1 MKNLISESKKIKL
14 SKQELD
20 RQRNNWHW
28 ITKHRIASYFNEF
41 SNFAKDNSY
50 PFSMNCRI
58 HEKTRNHETVQLS
71 LGPNMTG
78 VIENI
83 DKPNVKGSK
92 SHTEQGAALVASFS
106 NGYVNFIM
114 YPYKSELSS
123 MSEKEIIL
131 YHGKSNDDITRELL
145 IKCTDKFLLYAR
157 MSSVFGD
164 HGSFFTDYFKLG
176 FMRLAD
182 TRNRRKTHQT
192 SLVIIMD
199 LLKIVIGGIVGS
211 LITIYV

>member
-20 RQRNNWHW
+20 RQRNTWRR
-28 ITKHRIASYFNEF
+28 ITKHKIANYFNEF

-83 DKPNVKGSK
+83 DESDGKGSK
-92 SHTEQGAALVASFS
+92 SHIEQGAALVASFS

-114 YPYKSELSS
+114 YPYKSELSG

-157 MSSVFGD
+157 MSSVSGD
-164 HGSFFTDYFKLG
+164 HGSSFMDYFKLSL
-176 FMRLAD
+176 MRLAD
-182 TRNRRKTHQT
+182 IRNRRKTHQN
-192 SLVIIMD
+192 S
-199 LLKIVIGGIVGS
+199 LKIIRELTKIAIG
-211 LITIYV
+211 